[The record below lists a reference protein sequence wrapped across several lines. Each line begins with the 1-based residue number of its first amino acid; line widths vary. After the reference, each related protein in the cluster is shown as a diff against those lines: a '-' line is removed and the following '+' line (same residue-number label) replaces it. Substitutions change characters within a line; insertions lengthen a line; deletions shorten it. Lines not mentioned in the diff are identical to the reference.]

1 MVYTLEKEDVNE
13 RIDKFLAKRTLKSRN
28 HIAKLI
34 DSSNVLVNG
43 KKVKSSYKLCEN
55 DLIEVFD
62 EQKEVDLEIKAENI
76 LLDIVYEDD
85 YLAVINKP
93 YDMVV
98 HPSENIRTNTLVNA
112 LLYHFKNLSD
122 IDKDRNG
129 IVHRLD
135 KDTSGLII
143 IAKSNEVHEKLKEIF
158 KNHEIEKKYVA
169 LLHGNIKKPEIDIS
183 SYIGRDKK
191 DRKKISTNTTS
202 GRLAISKFTLLKSN
216 SKYSLVSVNILTG
229 RTHQIRV
236 HAKQI
241 GHPVLGDKVY
251 GKKDNVKRQQL
262 HCKSLKFIH
271 PITKEELL
279 IEANIAEDMKE
290 NIKRLLGD

>member
-1 MVYTLEKEDVNE
+1 MTYALKKEDINE
-13 RIDKFLAKRTLKSRN
+13 RIDKVLAKLTFKSRN
-28 HIAKLI
+28 HIVKLI
-34 DSSNVLVNG
+34 DNSNVLVNG
-43 KKVKSSYKLCEN
+43 KKVKSSYRLCEN
-55 DLIEVFD
+55 DVIEVYD
-62 EQKEVDLEIKAENI
+62 EEKEVDLEVKAENI
-76 LLDIVYEDD
+76 FLDIVYEDD

-143 IAKSNEVHEKLKEIF
+143 VAKNNEVHEKLKNIF
-158 KNHEIEKKYVA
+158 KNHEIEKKYIA
-169 LLHGNIKKPEIDIS
+169 LLHGSVKKSEIAVS

-202 GRLAISKFTLLKSN
+202 GRLAISKFVLLKSN

-241 GHPVLGDKVY
+241 GHPVVGDKVY
-251 GKKDNVKRQQL
+251 GKKDSIKRQQL

-271 PITKEELL
+271 PMTKEQLL
-279 IEANIAEDMKE
+279 IESELAQDMKE